1 MLEVILIYYEKLK
14 GYRRRISELKILKW
28 KVKKLKS
35 DIQFLKG
42 AEQLDDVQQ
51 NKLKLKQVIEELANV
66 EDEVTKLD
74 KEQQISIVLIN
85 LFDGSYR
92 EILKKKYVEGKT
104 LEVIAEELNYSSGH
118 IRKKH
123 AELQRQFDFL
133 NEWDVVLNNY
143 NALKAKYERDGDY

>member
-1 MLEVILIYYEKLK
+1 M
-14 GYRRRISELKILKW
+14 
-28 KVKKLKS
+28 
-35 DIQFLKG
+35 KG
-42 AEQLDDVQQ
+42 AEQLGEVQQ

-104 LEVIAEELNYSSGH
+104 LEAIAEEMNYSNGYV
-118 IRKKH
+118 RAKH